1 LTQCR
6 GCFGTH
12 PSRNGLLVTIDVSRE
27 TLARMHLLAGG
38 SEQRMQ
44 DPDRPPKRRGYS
56 RKAS

>member
-44 DPDRPPKRRGYS
+44 DPDRPPKRRGH
-56 RKAS
+56 